1 MRLNLLLGLKTK
13 SLFWTNLVLRTK
25 FRLFRS
31 FRCNFHVIITLI
43 VDSDFITLDNCL
55 WKPIGNLDVKTYH
68 DFPVDCQTFQL
79 IVVSILA
86 QFLYK
91 KRGQH
96 CASLYAHFASYWISA
111 QLHPCLCQLAEL
123 LFVHLP
129 QPSWAI
135 AAAHFEPRTLWDVFP
150 MHFISDF
157 HSFHTH
163 LLNYFRFGSKRCPYL
178 SYFTYLHAS
187 IFNELHSSRLQLI
200 MYSNSFQRV
209 PSSIYFS
216 FYIVFTFYF
225 AMTSKMSCPWELR
238 GLRSRTQDGRKFCF
252 TYNLGKDCSDE
263 CGFVHSCMKCGYEK
277 CWAQGCFLGSGH
289 GSYRPRFQPYP
300 TSVVESSSSSNAHPS
315 SKDEQI
321 SVWWGVAT
329 IPRSSCFLVQFQ
341 PRSELLLRSFALAGA
356 AADTRRESPFE
367 NISDWLWLLAIG

>member
-1 MRLNLLLGLKTK
+1 
-13 SLFWTNLVLRTK
+13 
-25 FRLFRS
+25 
-31 FRCNFHVIITLI
+31 
-43 VDSDFITLDNCL
+43 
-55 WKPIGNLDVKTYH
+55 
-68 DFPVDCQTFQL
+68 
-79 IVVSILA
+79 
-86 QFLYK
+86 
-91 KRGQH
+91 
-96 CASLYAHFASYWISA
+96 
-111 QLHPCLCQLAEL
+111 
-123 LFVHLP
+123 
-129 QPSWAI
+129 
-135 AAAHFEPRTLWDVFP
+135 

-163 LLNYFRFGSKRCPYL
+163 LLNYFQFGSKRCPYL

-289 GSYRPRFQPYP
+289 GSYRPSFQPYP

-321 SVWWGVAT
+321 SVLNKKIGELQRHVHKRDIMIRDLAKT
-329 IPRSSCFLVQFQ
+329 VKRMEQTLKHHGFDLNSLEEISS
-341 PRSELLLRSFALAGA
+341 
-356 AADTRRESPFE
+356 
-367 NISDWLWLLAIG
+367 SDID

>member
-1 MRLNLLLGLKTK
+1 
-13 SLFWTNLVLRTK
+13 
-25 FRLFRS
+25 
-31 FRCNFHVIITLI
+31 
-43 VDSDFITLDNCL
+43 
-55 WKPIGNLDVKTYH
+55 
-68 DFPVDCQTFQL
+68 
-79 IVVSILA
+79 
-86 QFLYK
+86 
-91 KRGQH
+91 
-96 CASLYAHFASYWISA
+96 
-111 QLHPCLCQLAEL
+111 
-123 LFVHLP
+123 
-129 QPSWAI
+129 
-135 AAAHFEPRTLWDVFP
+135 

-157 HSFHTH
+157 HSSHTH
-163 LLNYFRFGSKRCPYL
+163 LLNYFQFGSKRCPYL

-209 PSSIYFS
+209 SSSIYFS

-289 GSYRPRFQPYP
+289 GSYGPRFQPYP
-300 TSVVESSSSSNAHPS
+300 TSVAESSSSSNAHPS

-321 SVWWGVAT
+321 SVLNKKIGELQRHVHKRDTMIRDLAKT
-329 IPRSSCFLVQFQ
+329 VKRMEQTLKHHGFDLNSLEEISS
-341 PRSELLLRSFALAGA
+341 
-356 AADTRRESPFE
+356 
-367 NISDWLWLLAIG
+367 SDID